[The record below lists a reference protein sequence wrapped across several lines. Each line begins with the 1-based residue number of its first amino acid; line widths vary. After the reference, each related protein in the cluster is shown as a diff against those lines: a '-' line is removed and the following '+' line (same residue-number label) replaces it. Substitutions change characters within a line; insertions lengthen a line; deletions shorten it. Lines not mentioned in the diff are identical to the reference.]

1 MASEDEE
8 PSVAIASATAQQE
21 VEARPGARERRVSG
35 DGSAEAAAPPS
46 PWFGRI
52 IDDRYRVV
60 ELLAEGGMGTV
71 FIAEHLK
78 LRKMVALKT
87 IHSSYLGDQEVAA
100 RFAREAMAS
109 AQLEHPHIASAMD
122 YGTLPDGGAYLVL
135 ELVHGP
141 SLRAH
146 IDKEGA
152 APWAHVCEIGAQIA
166 DALCAAHAMGIVHRD
181 LKPENILLEARHG
194 GAPIVKVLDFGIARV
209 RKGEPPP
216 EEASAAKRGLTQVG
230 TVLGTPGYM
239 APEQALG
246 GAVDERADLYA
257 LGVILWEMLAG
268 RCLFEAPN
276 LTVMLTQQ
284 FAPSASTRLLK
295 LGVSVPSQLA
305 GLLDQLL
312 EPQPA
317 DRLDSAVALRELL
330 RSLVSRS
337 GMQST
342 NGYRVEMPS
351 PIRSAAPPQLR
362 TVLQTVITKASPRLR
377 ALLGKARQRLDT
389 TWAAVTRVLD
399 PWTRRTRALL
409 KSLPRKVVWGSFA
422 AALIVVTSVV
432 IAVVNVEPEQPKQ
445 RPAESTPRVVTVDAK
460 PKTAPD
466 MVVSSEELAL
476 QTQLEILATSHSKTT
491 RRAAARWLSR
501 PPPNLQVPAFA
512 AMIARLET
520 GSDCRVQAAAL
531 QKLRAL
537 GDTRALPAITYWNN
551 LPTRGCGVFEG
562 RDCYACIREDLR
574 TTQRALRRLAKPTTE
589 VVSNP

>member
-1 MASEDEE
+1 MTNGDEDAT
-8 PSVAIASATAQQE
+8 VAIASATAQRE
-21 VEARPGARERRVSG
+21 VAG
-35 DGSAEAAAPPS
+35 DGSAEAAPAS
-46 PWFGRI
+46 PWLGRI

-87 IHSSYLGDQEVAA
+87 INSSFLGNQEVAA

-109 AQLEHPHIASAMD
+109 AQLEHPNIASAMD
-122 YGTLPDGGAYLVL
+122 YGTLPDGGAYLIL

-152 APWAHVCEIGAQIA
+152 EPWSHVCEIGAQIA

-209 RKGEPPP
+209 RTGEPPP
-216 EEASAAKRGLTQVG
+216 EEPSATQRGLTQVG
-230 TVLGTPGYM
+230 MVLGTPGYM

-284 FAPSASTRLLK
+284 FAPSASTRLVE

-305 GLLDQLL
+305 GVLDQLL
-312 EPQPA
+312 EPQP
-317 DRLDSAVALRELL
+317 DNRLPSAAALRELL
-330 RSLVSRS
+330 RSLVSR
-337 GMQST
+337 GDVQSS
-342 NGYRVEMPS
+342 NAYRVEMPS

-377 ALLGKARQRLDT
+377 ALLVEARQRLGP
-389 TWAAVTRVLD
+389 TWTAVTRVLH
-399 PWTRRTRALL
+399 PWLRRTEAFL
-409 KSLPRKVVWGSFA
+409 KSLPPKVVWGSFA
-422 AALIVVTSVV
+422 AALIAVTSVV
-432 IAVVNVEPEQPKQ
+432 IAAAISEPEQRKQ
-445 RPAESTPRVVTVDAK
+445 GPAESAQRVVTVQMK
-460 PKTAPD
+460 PKPKPAPD
-466 MVVSSEELAL
+466 MVISSEELAL
-476 QTQLEILATSHSKTT
+476 QTQLEILATSHNKAA

-501 PPPNLQVPAFA
+501 PPPDVQVPAFA
-512 AMIARLET
+512 TMIARLEM

-531 QKLRAL
+531 HRLRTL
-537 GDTRALPAITYWNN
+537 GDTRALPAVTYWNN
-551 LPTRGCGVFEG
+551 LPTRGCGLLEG
-562 RDCYACIREDLR
+562 RDCYSCIREDLR
-574 TTQRALRRLAKPTTE
+574 TTQRALRRLAKPDTE